1 MTADLMYL
9 KSLSLINFKSYQQ
22 ADFQFSS
29 KLNCFVGNNGVGKT
43 NLLDAIHY
51 LSLTKS
57 YFNAIDTQNIHYDAD
72 LFMIQGTFEN
82 ESKTDTIAC
91 SVQRSKKK
99 KLNRNRK
106 EYTKLSDHIGLFP
119 VVMISPA
126 DASLVL
132 SGSEERRKFMDA
144 VISQYDRDYLND
156 LIHYNRAL
164 VQRNKLIKDFQK
176 EGRFS
181 ESSLALWDEQLV
193 PAGERIYKKR
203 VEFIRDLIPKFQKYY
218 NIISEKKELVSLVYN
233 SQLHDQDFR
242 DQLQA
247 HREKDRILQYTTFG
261 IHKDDL
267 DLMLGDHSM
276 KKVGSQGQQKT
287 YLVSLKFAKSDFI
300 KDITGKKPILLLDD
314 IFDKFDAKRV
324 AQIIRIISE
333 SEFGQI
339 FITDTHQTRLDD
351 ILSKMETDYK
361 VFRIN
366 KKISEI

>member
-1 MTADLMYL
+1 MYL
-9 KSLSLINFKSYQQ
+9 KSLSLLNFKSYQQ
-22 ADFQFSS
+22 AEFLFSS
-29 KLNCFVGNNGVGKT
+29 NLNCFVGDNGMGKT
-43 NLLDAIHY
+43 NLLDAIYY

-57 YFNAIDTQNIHYDAD
+57 YFNSIDTQNIHFDAE
-72 LFMIQGTFEN
+72 LFMIQGTFE
-82 ESKTDTIAC
+82 SDQKSDTVTC
-91 SVQRSKKK
+91 SVRRSKKK
-99 KLNRNRK
+99 KFSRNKK
-106 EYTKLSDHIGLFP
+106 EYTKLSEHIGLLP

-144 VISQYDRDYLND
+144 VISQYDKKYLDD

-164 VQRNKLIKDFQK
+164 LQRNKLLKDFQK
-176 EGRFS
+176 EGQFS
-181 ESSLALWDEQLV
+181 ESSLALWDEQLI
-193 PAGERIYKKR
+193 PAGERIYAKR
-203 VEFIRDLIPKFQKYY
+203 VEFIKDLIPKFQKYY
-218 NIISEKKELVSLVYN
+218 NIISEKKEVVNLRYN

-242 DQLQA
+242 GQLLA

-267 DLMLGDHSM
+267 ELILGDHSI

-300 KDITGKKPILLLDD
+300 REITGKKPILLLDD

-351 ILSKMETDYK
+351 ILSKMNTDYK

-366 KKISEI
+366 QKVSEL